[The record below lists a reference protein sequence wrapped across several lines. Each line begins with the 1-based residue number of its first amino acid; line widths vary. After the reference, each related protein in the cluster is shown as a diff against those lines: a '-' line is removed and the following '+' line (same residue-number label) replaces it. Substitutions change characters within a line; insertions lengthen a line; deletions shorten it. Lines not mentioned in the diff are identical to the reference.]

1 MPYTYE
7 DKSAGSPFFL
17 ERLQVPTGDVLEEQ
31 FAQAFEENPI
41 MAVKRWYELRED
53 QKTGRRL
60 TKTEA
65 DERIAQS
72 SLAGHLSIDDNGI
85 TENALRTLM
94 FRKQVELRRA
104 EIFSRAR
111 GGFAE
116 GAARLG
122 VALATT
128 AVDPINVGLGF
139 VPIFGQARY
148 AKWLSNARGFAARAG
163 VRAAVGAAEGAA
175 GAAIVEPLIYG
186 SRRAEQAD
194 YDTIDSLMNVAFGS
208 VFGAAL
214 HTSVGGLAE
223 AARKLGFR
231 KGKAVEVDLEP
242 VIPREDAP
250 APKQPQLEVVDLSTL
265 TRADL
270 DREIDRLSIRK
281 EELDAKGRD
290 NLTRKEQIETDAL
303 SHMIEVL
310 VTTAETPEIAG
321 YVTLGARNEAG
332 QLVAAGNGAVTD
344 GEFIGQSLGSIHA
357 GAGRR
362 IMRAMKELMAEQGIT
377 RAQIF
382 SSDVARRLYERA
394 GFTPLDAQEA
404 ARAFPMME
412 ATIPAKARHVE
423 RTREVVGQA
432 VKGEPING
440 GVNPRTRDP
449 DWVDGVVQPDPEVRE
464 SVVQSEATIKEVP
477 EQPEEMIDEQ
487 LSTSEAELKETEQR
501 LGIEKE
507 EVLDPDVA
515 DVEEA
520 SQKADRWARA
530 AEIATTCL
538 TRGS

>member
-7 DKSAGSPFFL
+7 ESSAGSPFFL
-17 ERLQVPTGDVLEEQ
+17 ERLTVPSGEVLEEQ

-41 MAVKRWYELRED
+41 MAVKRWNELRED
-53 QKTGRRL
+53 QKTGKRL
-60 TKTEA
+60 TKAEA

-72 SLAGHLSIDDNGI
+72 HLVGHLNVDDNGI
-85 TENALRTLM
+85 TERALGTLM

-139 VPIFGQARY
+139 VPIVGQARY
-148 AKWLSNARGFAARAG
+148 ARWLGAARGVAARAG
-163 VRAAVGAAEGAA
+163 VRAAVGSIEGAA
-175 GAAIVEPLIYG
+175 GAALVEPLIYT

-194 YDTIDSLMNVAFGS
+194 YDTVDSLMNVAFGS

-214 HTSVGGLAE
+214 HTSVGGLGD
-223 AARKLGFR
+223 AARSLRFK
-231 KGKAVEVDLEP
+231 KSKVAEVDLEP
-242 VIPREDAP
+242 VVIREDAQVS
-250 APKQPQLEVVDLSTL
+250 KQPKLEVQDLSTL

-310 VTTAETPEIAG
+310 VTTAENPKIDD
-321 YVTLGARNEAG
+321 YVTLGVRSEAG
-332 QLVAAGNGAVTD
+332 QLVAAGNGAVMD
-344 GEFIGQSLGSIHA
+344 GEFIGQSLGSVQA

-362 IMRAMKELMAEQGIT
+362 IMRAMKELMSEKGIT
-377 RAQIF
+377 KAQIF

-394 GFTPLDAQEA
+394 GFTPLNAEEA

-423 RTREVVGQA
+423 RTREAVGQA
-432 VKGEPING
+432 VKGEPINAG
-440 GVNPRTRDP
+440 INPRTRDP

-464 SVVQSEATIKEVP
+464 SVAQSEVTIKE
-477 EQPEEMIDEQ
+477 EPEEPIEVLDEQ
-487 LSTSEAELKETEQR
+487 ASNAEAELKETESR
-501 LGIEKE
+501 LGIEE
-507 EVLDPDVA
+507 DEPDPDVA

-538 TRGS
+538 TRGT